1 MEFKL
6 HQSFTSLLAL
16 ETNWNELVEQGVT
29 KAPFL
34 RFEYLKTWWETL
46 GGGEWDSTAK
56 LTVITAFEDQEL
68 IGIAP
73 LFLAKNRDGQDA
85 LLLLGSIEISDYL
98 DLIVKPE
105 FHTVFSI
112 NLIHWLKTEFPYSW
126 QVIDWYNI
134 PDDSPSL
141 SVFDMESEKLGLTDE
156 QSIYQPCPFIPLPG
170 DFETYLGSLD
180 KKQRHE
186 IRRKLRRAEES
197 GRNVHWY
204 IADDEKKLD
213 SNIKHFISLMAQ
225 DPHKQA
231 FLTPAMIEQ
240 FTLSSQEAFKAGYL
254 QMAFL
259 EVDGEKACAYLN
271 FDYQNKI
278 WVYNSG
284 LDKRF
289 MDLSAGW
296 VLLAYLLRWAN
307 ENKRT
312 EFDFLRGEE
321 DYKLKFGGHRR
332 AVMRLKLTRK

>member
-1 MEFKL
+1 MEFQL
-6 HQSFTSLLAL
+6 HESFNSLQLI
-16 ETNWNELVEQGVT
+16 ETAWNELVHEGVT
-29 KAPFL
+29 NAPFL
-34 RFEYLKTWWETL
+34 RYEYLRTWWETL
-46 GGGEWDSTAK
+46 GGGEWEDSAR
-56 LTVITAFEDQEL
+56 LTVITAYENQQL

-73 LFLAKNRDGQDA
+73 LFLAKNRDGKDA

-98 DLIVKPE
+98 DLIVKAE
-105 FHTVFSI
+105 NHQAFSLE
-112 NLIHWLKTEFPYSW
+112 LIRWLQTEFPFHW

-134 PDDSPSL
+134 PDCSPSL
-141 SVFDMESEKLGLTDE
+141 AVLKSDFEQLHMQYEASV
-156 QSIYQPCPFIPLPG
+156 YQPCPYIPLPG

-186 IRRKLRRAEES
+186 IRRKVRRAEDS

-204 IADDEKKLD
+204 IADDETKLD
-213 SNIKHFISLMAQ
+213 SNIRHFISLMAQ

-231 FLTPAMIEQ
+231 FLTPAMVEQ
-240 FTLSSQEAFKAGYL
+240 FTLSCREAFKAGYL

-271 FDYQNKI
+271 FDYDNKI

-332 AVMRLKLTRK
+332 AVMRLTLTRN